1 VEGVFSNFDLV
12 VRAFGF
18 TLGLFAVSSIASLL
32 IGVLLAA
39 LRVGP
44 VAVMRK
50 AVGTYVTLVRNTPLL
65 MIFVFVVI
73 ALPRMQITFL
83 SVEDFQEDVFGHVYI
98 SAYFFRACLA
108 LSFYTSSFVCEAI
121 RSGINAVPI
130 GQAEA
135 ARAVGLTFG
144 GSMTQ
149 VILPQA
155 FRAIVPPLAS
165 VMIALVKNTS
175 VAAAFGILEAA
186 ARMRYFNNRT
196 TDDLYVFMLFA
207 LGYVIIVEIV
217 SLGAW
222 TLERRWRVAR

>member
-1 VEGVFSNFDLV
+1 VEVVFNNFDLV